1 VPGKCTGRFALKQS
15 IGNHYTVNNGPL
27 TRMFHEKP
35 VHVPKHK
42 AVLPVKECAQVL
54 ARLQS
59 CGPFKLPGNKAL
71 VVLPKPQVQLVPK

>member
-1 VPGKCTGRFALKQS
+1 
-15 IGNHYTVNNGPL
+15 
-27 TRMFHEKP
+27 MFHEKP

-42 AVLPVKECAQVL
+42 AVLTVKESALML